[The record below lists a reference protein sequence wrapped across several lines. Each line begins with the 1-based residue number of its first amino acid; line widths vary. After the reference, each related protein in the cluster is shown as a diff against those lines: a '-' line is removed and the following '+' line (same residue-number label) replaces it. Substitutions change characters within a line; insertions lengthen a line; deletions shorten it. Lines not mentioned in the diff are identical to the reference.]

1 MCVYV
6 SMHPLYKVS
15 RVTMSRELSVWDC
28 CIKLKMH
35 FELPLR
41 MGASCQ
47 FCVKI
52 NEAKWQFNQGVSY
65 VRAPEQQ
72 QQPTQQQE
80 QQQQWGRVSRVISGE
95 QCEFAHRAYFSVCL
109 SLSACAARC
118 KLRVAQVDRV
128 GHVERGGGNGVL
140 AVRKCITAFVS
151 RKSRTGCKCFWHLT
165 GDALTA
171 IKMHTASGNAA
182 KLSALWTVNYELEL
196 ELEPVFSICRT
207 QWEEVEVNPK
217 IEEK

>member
-1 MCVYV
+1 
-6 SMHPLYKVS
+6 
-15 RVTMSRELSVWDC
+15 MSE
-28 CIKLKMH
+28 H
-35 FELPLR
+35 
-41 MGASCQ
+41 
-47 FCVKI
+47 
-52 NEAKWQFNQGVSY
+52 
-65 VRAPEQQ
+65 Q

-109 SLSACAARC
+109 SLSERAARC

-128 GHVERGGGNGVL
+128 GHVERGGEKGVL
-140 AVRKCITAFVS
+140 PVRKCITAFVS

-171 IKMHTASGNAA
+171 IKIHTASGKAA
-182 KLSALWTVNYELEL
+182 KLSWAHCELWTTNYELEL
-196 ELEPVFSICRT
+196 ELEPVSTICRT
-207 QWEEVEVNPK
+207 QWEEVEVSPK